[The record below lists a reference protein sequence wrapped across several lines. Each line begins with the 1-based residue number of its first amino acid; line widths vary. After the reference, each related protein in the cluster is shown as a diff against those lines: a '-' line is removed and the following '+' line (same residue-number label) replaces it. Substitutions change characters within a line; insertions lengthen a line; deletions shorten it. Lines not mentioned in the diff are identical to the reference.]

1 MNVNPLKVN
10 IELKSDD
17 INSKW
22 YAKKDVS
29 KDKETTVTFFQRE
42 GKRTFLQKIKDF
54 RHGVRYGTELASK
67 YSKEL
72 GLSREVF
79 SNPKNKSEKPTIS
92 NDTLNTKFRE
102 AQEKLQ
108 KNESFKESDSLV
120 SHNKISININAE
132 KIYDAEDYKNLTL
145 SYFMTALNHTKCS
158 YADFKEQISLAL
170 DLRANPGFP
179 ADNAKIDNAIES
191 LNNLKNNTLT
201 GNANQELTKYVSRKS
216 EFDTKINSLITV
228 LEKASKKDVDKEK
241 NYEVRKDVKM
251 HVFKLDVHRDD
262 RNNPDFTSHLG
273 LAMDVRDKPNF
284 SANKD
289 EMEAAKKALTDFK
302 KIDGYNVLNEIKTRV
317 DKSVA
322 ELIKALDAAIAKA
335 SPQNPTI

>member
-1 MNVNPLKVN
+1 M
-10 IELKSDD
+10 
-17 INSKW
+17 
-22 YAKKDVS
+22 
-29 KDKETTVTFFQRE
+29 
-42 GKRTFLQKIKDF
+42 
-54 RHGVRYGTELASK
+54 RYGTELASK

-201 GNANQELTKYVSRKS
+201 GNTNQGLTKYVSRKS

-241 NYEVRKDVKM
+241 NY
-251 HVFKLDVHRDD
+251 
-262 RNNPDFTSHLG
+262 
-273 LAMDVRDKPNF
+273 
-284 SANKD
+284 
-289 EMEAAKKALTDFK
+289 
-302 KIDGYNVLNEIKTRV
+302 
-317 DKSVA
+317 
-322 ELIKALDAAIAKA
+322 
-335 SPQNPTI
+335 